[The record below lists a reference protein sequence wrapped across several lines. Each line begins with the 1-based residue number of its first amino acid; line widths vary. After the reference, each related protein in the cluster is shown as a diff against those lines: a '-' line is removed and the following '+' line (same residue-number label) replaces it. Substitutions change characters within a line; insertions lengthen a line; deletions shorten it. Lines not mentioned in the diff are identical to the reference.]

1 MINDGR
7 KLSLL
12 ECVARDENGSIFLSA
27 HTGSNQIVSH
37 EEAQQIINELIGFY
51 ASYRPEQ
58 VDSHNISAEKNWLS
72 ETYSKRSEGQQG
84 SAEGF
89 RKAIGQ

>member
-1 MINDGR
+1 MINDG
-7 KLSLL
+7 KDISLL
-12 ECVARDENGSIFLSA
+12 GHVARDESGSIFLSSHMA
-27 HTGSNQIVSH
+27 SNQILSH

-51 ASYRPEQ
+51 ASYTLEQ

-72 ETYSKRSEGQQG
+72 ETYSKRSEAQQG